1 MELQIAVSK
10 VAKWASRESG
20 DTLEMIER
28 PTGGLS
34 LVLVDGQHSGKG
46 AKAVSN
52 LVARKAISLLAEGV
66 RDGATARAAHD
77 YLFALHGGKVQA
89 TLNIVSFDMVSKTV
103 VQSRNNP
110 NPSYALTPEGIT
122 EWDEASRPVGIYRHT
137 KPLIKEL
144 PLSPNMALVVFTD
157 GLPTAGMRRGRP
169 LEVRAEVQRLWER
182 GLASAQ
188 SWADELLAVAMAAD
202 EQRPADDISILVV
215 AVLPR
220 TNPAE
225 HPARRLGLRMPL

>member
-10 VAKWASRESG
+10 VVKWASRESG

-52 LVARKAISLLAEGV
+52 LVARKAIGLLAEGV

-77 YLFALHGGKVQA
+77 HLFALHGGKVQA

-103 VQSRNNP
+103 VLSRNNP
-110 NPSYALTPEGIT
+110 NPTYLVTPDAVTAGEG
-122 EWDEASRPVGIYRHT
+122 ASRPIGIYRHT
-137 KPLIKEL
+137 KPLIEEL
-144 PLSPNMALVVFTD
+144 PLMPNMALVVFTD
-157 GLPTAGMRRGRP
+157 GLPTAGARRGAP
-169 LEVRAEVQRLWER
+169 LDARAEIEKLAAR
-182 GLASAQ
+182 GLESAQ
-188 SWADELLAVAMAAD
+188 SWADELLAQAMAAD

-215 AVLPR
+215 AVR
-220 TNPAE
+220 PAPAAVY
-225 HPARRLGLRMPL
+225 PARRLVLRMPL

>member
-103 VQSRNNP
+103 VLSRNNP
-110 NPSYALTPEGIT
+110 NPSYALTLEAIT
-122 EWDEASRPVGIYRHT
+122 EMDAESRPVGIYRHT
-137 KPLIKEL
+137 KPLITEL
-144 PLSPNMALVVFTD
+144 PLTPNLALVVYTD
-157 GLPTAGMRRGRP
+157 GLPTAGLRRGRP
-169 LEVRAEVQRLWER
+169 LDVRAEIQKLAAR

-188 SWADELLAVAMAAD
+188 SWADELLALAMAAD

-220 TNPAE
+220 PNAD
-225 HPARRLGLRMPL
+225 HPARRLVLRMPL

>member
-34 LVLVDGQHSGKG
+34 LVLVDGQSSGKG

-52 LVARKAISLLAEGV
+52 LVARKAISLLSEGV

-103 VQSRNNP
+103 VLSRNNP
-110 NPSYALTPEGIT
+110 NPTYLLAPSGVS

-144 PLSPNMALVVFTD
+144 PLTADMALVVFTD
-157 GLPTAGMRRGRP
+157 GLPTAGVRKGRP
-169 LEVRAEVQRLWER
+169 LNVRAEIEQLYAA
-182 GLASAQ
+182 GPASAQ
-188 SWADELLAVAMAAD
+188 SWADQLLALAMAAD
-202 EQRPADDISILVV
+202 DQRPADDISILVI
-215 AVLPR
+215 AVQP
-220 TNPAE
+220 PSSDE
-225 HPARRLGLRMPL
+225 HPARRLVLRMPL

>member
-103 VQSRNNP
+103 VLSRNNP
-110 NPSYALTPEGIT
+110 NPSYLVTPDGLTAF
-122 EWDEASRPVGIYRHT
+122 EADSRPVGIYRHT
-137 KPLIKEL
+137 KPLIQEL
-144 PLSPNMALVVFTD
+144 PLTADMALVVFTD
-157 GLPTAGMRRGRP
+157 GLPTAGLRRGTP
-169 LEVRAEVQRLWER
+169 LDVRAEVARLAAR
-182 GLASAQ
+182 GPESAQ
-188 SWADELLAVAMAAD
+188 SWADELLALAMAAD
-202 EQRPADDISILVV
+202 DQRPADDISILVV
-215 AVLPR
+215 AVLPPP
-220 TNPAE
+220 TTE
-225 HPARRLGLRMPL
+225 HPARRLVLRMPL